1 VRPIHKGP
9 PFAGT
14 RFGGSTP
21 RGDLNPERG
30 EEHAGAAPGDLYQRP
45 AVGESTD
52 QDHIKRHDCMTH
64 DHLNLSRIVPAGPVV
79 RWDAPQGREA
89 LA

>member
-1 VRPIHKGP
+1 
-9 PFAGT
+9 
-14 RFGGSTP
+14 
-21 RGDLNPERG
+21 
-30 EEHAGAAPGDLYQRP
+30 
-45 AVGESTD
+45 
-52 QDHIKRHDCMTH
+52 MTH